1 MTVRL
6 VTLSLR
12 QVLRLLQRLRSGR
25 WNAPRSREWIRHRTA
40 ACQLSGSAENM
51 VGTSGIAVFDLYLF
65 ASSGF
70 H

>member
-1 MTVRL
+1 VSYSLDTSGTLKRRQ
-6 VTLSLR
+6 VTLR
-12 QVLRLLQRLRSGR
+12 RTYHTIVLAL
-25 WNAPRSREWIRHRTA
+25 
-40 ACQLSGSAENM
+40 M